1 MAGAIAAVRARNAAV
16 VALTV
21 FPRKAKRTTKASVAI
36 KKAFT
41 YFPYFL
47 LEKRRLYFSCLFS
60 YFIPCFGRRV
70 SAFCHIDR
78 NGEGFAYAPPQ

>member
-36 KKAFT
+36 KKSL
-41 YFPYFL
+41 YILPL
-47 LEKRRLYFSCLFS
+47 L
-60 YFIPCFGRRV
+60 FIRKETAIF
-70 SAFCHIDR
+70 
-78 NGEGFAYAPPQ
+78 